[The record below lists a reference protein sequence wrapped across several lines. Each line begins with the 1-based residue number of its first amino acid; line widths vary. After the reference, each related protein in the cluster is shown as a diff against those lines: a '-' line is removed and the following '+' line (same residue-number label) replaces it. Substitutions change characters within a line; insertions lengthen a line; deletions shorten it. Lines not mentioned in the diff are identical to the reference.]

1 MDRIVIDPRDKEEM
15 NFFLELA
22 KRLGVNAKT
31 YEDHADEELLKI
43 MEKNKRTP
51 YADNKEVKDTLN
63 NILNE
68 QQDDYSKW
76 KLGF

>member
-1 MDRIVIDPRDKEEM
+1 MNRIIIDPKDKEEM

-31 YEDHADEELLKI
+31 YEDLADEELLKI

-51 YADNKEVKDTLN
+51 YADNQEVKDTLN

-68 QQDDYSKW
+68 QQDDYSK
-76 KLGF
+76 

>member
-68 QQDDYSKW
+68 QQDDYSK
-76 KLGF
+76 

>member
-31 YEDHADEELLKI
+31 YEDLADEELLEM

-51 YADNKEVKDTLN
+51 YADNQEVKDTLN

-68 QQDDYSKW
+68 QQDDYK
-76 KLGF
+76 K

>member
-31 YEDHADEELLKI
+31 YEDIADEELLKM

-51 YADNKEVKDTLN
+51 YADNQEIKDTLN

-68 QQDDYSKW
+68 QQDDYNK
-76 KLGF
+76 